1 MAFDRLHHLS
11 PAFGAVEDDG
21 AVKFEG
27 ELQLSLED
35 FAHARRNR
43 LRAQPVE
50 TDLANAGEKVW
61 EVWEVNTFQTFLFRF
76 PRVYADEVASDEQ
89 LANRRV
95 VAGYMA
101 MCVSHCPPI
110 ISFAEGDVRQCRRKW
125 YNIRP
130 MKTKPLFLV
139 LSAPSGCGKSTLIDM
154 ILQEYCDIVYS
165 ISCTTRAPRGE
176 EEDGLDYHFKT
187 KERFE
192 ELIGEGAFIEYAKVH
207 GNYYGTLKQP
217 IEEVLAE
224 GNSMI
229 LDIDVQGAAKVR
241 DYVRKLPNTDPLK
254 IGYVDIFINPPS
266 MEELR
271 ARLEGRGTDSPE
283 VIEKRLLNA
292 EGEMA
297 RAGEYMYRVTNDDL
311 GMCYKRLC
319 DLIDALSGRM

>member
-1 MAFDRLHHLS
+1 
-11 PAFGAVEDDG
+11 
-21 AVKFEG
+21 
-27 ELQLSLED
+27 
-35 FAHARRNR
+35 
-43 LRAQPVE
+43 
-50 TDLANAGEKVW
+50 
-61 EVWEVNTFQTFLFRF
+61 
-76 PRVYADEVASDEQ
+76 
-89 LANRRV
+89 
-95 VAGYMA
+95 
-101 MCVSHCPPI
+101 
-110 ISFAEGDVRQCRRKW
+110 
-125 YNIRP
+125 
-130 MKTKPLFLV
+130 MKTKPLFIV

-154 ILQEYCDIVYS
+154 LLQEYPDIVYS

-192 ELIGEGAFIEYAKVH
+192 ELIKEDAFIEYANVH
-207 GNYYGTLKQP
+207 GNYYGTLKGP
-217 IEEVLAE
+217 IQEVLAE

-241 DYVRKLPNTDPLK
+241 DYVRSLPNTDAMK

-283 VIEKRLLNA
+283 VIEKRLANA
-292 EGEMA
+292 EGEMS
-297 RAGEYMYRVTNDDL
+297 RAGEYMYQVTNDDL

>member
-1 MAFDRLHHLS
+1 MR
-11 PAFGAVEDDG
+11 
-21 AVKFEG
+21 
-27 ELQLSLED
+27 
-35 FAHARRNR
+35 
-43 LRAQPVE
+43 
-50 TDLANAGEKVW
+50 
-61 EVWEVNTFQTFLFRF
+61 
-76 PRVYADEVASDEQ
+76 
-89 LANRRV
+89 
-95 VAGYMA
+95 
-101 MCVSHCPPI
+101 I
-110 ISFAEGDVRQCRRKW
+110 
-125 YNIRP
+125 
-130 MKTKPLFLV
+130 KPLFIV

-165 ISCTTRAPRGE
+165 ISCTTRPPRGE

-187 KERFE
+187 KKRFE
-192 ELIGEGAFIEYAKVH
+192 ELIRENAFIEYAKVH
-207 GNYYGTLKQP
+207 DNYYGTLKQP

-241 DYVRKLPNTDPLK
+241 EYVSKLPNTDPLK

-271 ARLEGRGTDSPE
+271 ARLVGRGTDSYAT
-283 VIEKRLLNA
+283 IEKRLINA